1 MEEFVANNLDH
12 LTNNILELVPKVD
25 NISVNVFAV
34 GIMLIVKQFFCGNR
48 VDDIKLYP
56 PL

>member
-25 NISVNVFAV
+25 NISVNVFSV
-34 GIMLIVKQFFCGNR
+34 GIMLIVKQ
-48 VDDIKLYP
+48 L
-56 PL
+56 L